1 MEKKRYS
8 ILIII
13 ISFILMAFFTISAGY
28 YKKSVAIEQSSTFKI
43 PIIGDGNTNE
53 KYIDKTTVINIEQ
66 QGLVKKLV
74 QPNVQTLQGTIINKG
89 KEDLSLQLDYK
100 GFNGEVIVSSSDNN
114 FDSSSYKFNSVL
126 KTDKSF
132 KIKILL
138 SEPRNKINQHEVSA
152 GFINI
157 VNLNNNK
164 IIGSVPIK
172 VINSSVQGPDNDNV
186 EGSSC
191 HWNLKNQI
199 YF

>member
-1 MEKKRYS
+1 MEKKRYAIS
-8 ILIII
+8 III
-13 ISFILMAFFTISAGY
+13 ISFISMAFFTIGAGY

-100 GFNGEVIVSSSDNN
+100 GFNGEVIVSSSDNS
-114 FDSSSYKFNSVL
+114 FDSSSHKFNGIL

-138 SEPRNKINQHEVSA
+138 NEPRNKINQHEVST
-152 GFINI
+152 GIINI
-157 VNLNNNK
+157 VNLKNNK

-186 EGSSC
+186 EGSC
-191 HWNLKNQI
+191 HET
-199 YF
+199 

>member
-1 MEKKRYS
+1 
-8 ILIII
+8 
-13 ISFILMAFFTISAGY
+13 MAFFTIGAGY

-74 QPNVQTLQGTIINKG
+74 QPNVQTLQGTITNKG

-100 GFNGEVIVSSSDNN
+100 GFNGEVIISSSDNS
-114 FDSSSYKFNSVL
+114 FDSSSHKFNSIL

-132 KIKILL
+132 KINILL
-138 SEPRNKINQHEVSA
+138 NEPRNKINQHEVST
-152 GFINI
+152 GIINV
-157 VNLNNNK
+157 VNLKNNK

-172 VINSSVQGPDNDNV
+172 VINSSVQGSDNDNV
-186 EGSSC
+186 EGSS
-191 HWNLKNQI
+191 HH
-199 YF
+199 

>member
-191 HWNLKNQI
+191 H
-199 YF
+199 